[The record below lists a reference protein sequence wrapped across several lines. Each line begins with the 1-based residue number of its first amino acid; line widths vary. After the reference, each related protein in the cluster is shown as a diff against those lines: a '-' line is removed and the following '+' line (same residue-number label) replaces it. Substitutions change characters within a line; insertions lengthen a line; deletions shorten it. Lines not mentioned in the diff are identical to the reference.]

1 MQTQAMKHWIATESW
16 AAKQYETLMKSKY
29 TEFCTTKSGLV
40 LSSRH
45 PYHVASP
52 DICVSCQC
60 HGRGLCEI
68 NCPYS
73 TRHSSVLVPGR
84 LHYWCYVKSHKGRS
98 LKFLLYTADLIQLVE
113 SFELYPHL
121 YADDTQIYR
130 MLLHLT
136 TSTDCQQWP
145 PIYSVRSVIHRWKKK
160 TTAGVVH

>member
-73 TRHSSVLVPGR
+73 TRHSSVLDPGR
-84 LHYWCYVKSHKGRS
+84 L
-98 LKFLLYTADLIQLVE
+98 
-113 SFELYPHL
+113 
-121 YADDTQIYR
+121 
-130 MLLHLT
+130 T
-136 TSTDCQQWP
+136 TG
-145 PIYSVRSVIHRWKKK
+145 
-160 TTAGVVH
+160 AM